1 MTRKQKRNLIRII
14 ASAVLLAAA
23 YVLDSRIEIN
33 SVWLRLAVYFV
44 PYIIVGYDVLIKSL
58 RNILRGDFFDEDFL
72 MSIATVGAFF
82 TSEYAEAVFV
92 MLFFQVGELFQSLAV
107 GKSRRQIAALMD
119 IRPDSACV
127 LRDGEEFIVDP
138 DEVEIGEI
146 IVIRPGEKIAIDG
159 IIVEGKTTVD
169 SSALTGESIPLSLG
183 VGDRVVS
190 GSICV
195 SGLIRVRTEKAFGES
210 TVAKILD
217 LVENASSEKSKTE
230 NFISRFAKVYT
241 PSVVIAAAFLAV
253 VPSLIT
259 GDWGVWVHRALTFL
273 VISCPCALVIS
284 VPLAYFAG
292 IGGASSRGI
301 LVKGSNYLE
310 ALAKTK
316 TVVFDKTGT
325 LTKGVFKV
333 TEVAP
338 VGITEEELVFLAAT
352 AEAYSTHPIALSLR
366 ESCASSDKPDA
377 VEEISGEGI
386 VSKYKDME
394 IAVGNARLMKRFG
407 IDALAC
413 DSVRTTVFVAVG
425 GEYKGMI
432 AISDEIKHDSA
443 SAVKGLGG
451 ISVKTVMLTGDRK
464 NVADRV
470 GAELGIDEVYSELL
484 PADKVD
490 HIKRIIESSS
500 GKTAFV
506 GDGINDAPVL
516 MRSDVGIAMGALGS
530 DAAIEAA
537 DVVITDDSPSKILTA
552 IAIAKKTNNIVIQN
566 IVFAISVKLGVLILS
581 ALGLVPMAAAVF
593 ADVGVAVIAIINS
606 VRAMK
611 TK

>member
-1 MTRKQKRNLIRII
+1 M
-14 ASAVLLAAA
+14 LLAAA

-33 SVWLRLAVYFV
+33 PVWLRLAVYFV

-107 GKSRRQIAALMD
+107 GKSRRQISALMD

-127 LRDGEEFIVDP
+127 LRNSEEFVVDP

-195 SGLIRVRTEKAFGES
+195 SGLIRVRTEKVFGES

-241 PSVVIAAAFLAV
+241 PSVVIAAAILAV

-301 LVKGSNYLE
+301 LVKGSNDAALDKIKEIRERIVNDKADFAEE
-310 ALAKTK
+310 AKKHSDCPSGAQGGSLGWFGRGMM
-316 TVVFDKTGT
+316 VPEFDKAAFEMK
-325 LTKGVFKV
+325 KG
-333 TEVAP
+333 EV
-338 VGITEEELVFLAAT
+338 
-352 AEAYSTHPIALSLR
+352 S
-366 ESCASSDKPDA
+366 
-377 VEEISGEGI
+377 GI
-386 VSKYKDME
+386 VTTEFGYHIIYKADE
-394 IAVGNARLMKRFG
+394 K
-407 IDALAC
+407 
-413 DSVRTTVFVAVG
+413 G
-425 GEYKGMI
+425 GEKQTLV
-432 AISDEIKHDSA
+432 DVHDQIKD
-443 SAVKGLGG
+443 
-451 ISVKTVMLTGDRK
+451 
-464 NVADRV
+464 
-470 GAELGIDEVYSELL
+470 LL
-484 PADKVD
+484 RHEARGRAMD
-490 HIKRIIESSS
+490 
-500 GKTAFV
+500 AFV
-506 GDGINDAPVL
+506 QEL
-516 MRSDVGIAMGALGS
+516 RSKAS
-530 DAAIEAA
+530 IEY
-537 DVVITDDSPSKILTA
+537 K
-552 IAIAKKTNNIVIQN
+552 
-566 IVFAISVKLGVLILS
+566 
-581 ALGLVPMAAAVF
+581 
-593 ADVGVAVIAIINS
+593 
-606 VRAMK
+606 
-611 TK
+611 

>member
-1 MTRKQKRNLIRII
+1 M
-14 ASAVLLAAA
+14 LLAAA
-23 YVLDSRIEIN
+23 YVLDSRIEIS

-58 RNILRGDFFDEDFL
+58 RNILGGDFFDEDFL

-107 GKSRRQIAALMD
+107 GKSRRQISALMD

-127 LRDGEEFIVDP
+127 LRDGEEFVVDP
-138 DEVEIGEI
+138 DEVEIGET

-159 IIVEGKTTVD
+159 VIVEGKTTVD
-169 SSALTGESIPLSLG
+169 SSALTGESVPLSLG
-183 VGDRVVS
+183 IGDHVVS

-241 PSVVIAAAFLAV
+241 PSVVIAAVVLAI

-316 TVVFDKTGT
+316 AVVFDKTGT

-333 TEVAP
+333 TEILP
-338 VGITEEELVFLAAT
+338 VGITEEKLVFLAAT
-352 AEAYSTHPIALSLR
+352 AEAYSTHPIAVSLR
-366 ESCASSDKPDA
+366 ESCGKCDKPDE

-386 VSKYKDME
+386 VSKYKNME
-394 IAVGNARLMKRFG
+394 IAVGNARLMKKFG
-407 IDALAC
+407 IDAMAC
-413 DSVRTTVFVAVG
+413 DGVRTTVYVAVD
-425 GEYKGMI
+425 GEYRGMV

-443 SAVKGLGG
+443 SALKGLGAL
-451 ISVKTVMLTGDRK
+451 SVKTVMLTGDRK
-464 NVADRV
+464 TVADKV

-484 PADKVD
+484 PADKVE

-516 MRSDVGIAMGALGS
+516 MRSDIGIAMGALGS

-566 IVFAISVKLGVLILS
+566 IVFAISVKLGVLVLS

>member
-1 MTRKQKRNLIRII
+1 M
-14 ASAVLLAAA
+14 
-23 YVLDSRIEIN
+23 
-33 SVWLRLAVYFV
+33 
-44 PYIIVGYDVLIKSL
+44 
-58 RNILRGDFFDEDFL
+58 
-72 MSIATVGAFF
+72 
-82 TSEYAEAVFV
+82 
-92 MLFFQVGELFQSLAV
+92 
-107 GKSRRQIAALMD
+107 
-119 IRPDSACV
+119 
-127 LRDGEEFIVDP
+127 
-138 DEVEIGEI
+138 
-146 IVIRPGEKIAIDG
+146 
-159 IIVEGKTTVD
+159 
-169 SSALTGESIPLSLG
+169 
-183 VGDRVVS
+183 
-190 GSICV
+190 
-195 SGLIRVRTEKAFGES
+195 
-210 TVAKILD
+210 
-217 LVENASSEKSKTE
+217 
-230 NFISRFAKVYT
+230 
-241 PSVVIAAAFLAV
+241 
-253 VPSLIT
+253 
-259 GDWGVWVHRALTFL
+259 WVHRALTFL

-333 TEVAP
+333 TEILP
-338 VGITEEELVFLAAT
+338 VGITEEKLVFLAAT
-352 AEAYSTHPIALSLR
+352 AEAYSTHPIAVSLR
-366 ESCASSDKPDA
+366 ESCGKCDKPDE

-386 VSKYKDME
+386 VSQYKDME
-394 IAVGNARLMKRFG
+394 IAVGNARLMKKFG
-407 IDALAC
+407 IDAMAC
-413 DSVRTTVFVAVG
+413 DGVRTTVYVAVD
-425 GEYKGMI
+425 GEYRGMI

-443 SAVKGLGG
+443 SALKGLGAL
-451 ISVKTVMLTGDRK
+451 SVKTVMLTGDRK
-464 NVADRV
+464 TVADKV

-484 PADKVD
+484 PADKVE

-516 MRSDVGIAMGALGS
+516 MRSDIGIAMGALGS

-566 IVFAISVKLGVLILS
+566 IVFAISVKLGVLVLS

>member
-107 GKSRRQIAALMD
+107 GKSRRQITALMD

-127 LRDGEEFIVDP
+127 SRDGEEFIVDP

-241 PSVVIAAAFLAV
+241 PSVVIAAVFLAV

-470 GAELGIDEVYSELL
+470 GAELGVDEVYSELL

>member
-1 MTRKQKRNLIRII
+1 M
-14 ASAVLLAAA
+14 LLAAA

-33 SVWLRLAVYFV
+33 PVWLRLAVYFV

-107 GKSRRQIAALMD
+107 GKSRRQISALMD

-127 LRDGEEFIVDP
+127 LRNSEEFVVDP

-195 SGLIRVRTEKAFGES
+195 SGLIRVRTEKVFGES

-241 PSVVIAAAFLAV
+241 PSVVIAAAILAV

-333 TEVAP
+333 TEVLP
-338 VGITEEELVFLAAT
+338 VGITAEELVFLAAT
-352 AEAYSTHPIALSLR
+352 AEAYSTHPIALSLK
-366 ESCASSDKPDA
+366 ESCGECDKPDE

-386 VSKYKDME
+386 VSKYKNME

-407 IDALAC
+407 IDAAAC
-413 DSVRTTVFVAVG
+413 DGARTTVYVSVG

-432 AISDEIKHDSA
+432 AISDEAKPDSA
-443 SAVKGLGG
+443 SAVEGLGNL
-451 ISVKTVMLTGDRK
+451 SVKTVMLTGDRK
-464 NVADRV
+464 AVADAV
-470 GAELGIDEVYSELL
+470 GSELGIDEVYSELL
-484 PADKVD
+484 PADKVE
-490 HIKRIIESSS
+490 HIKRIIESSE

-516 MRSDVGIAMGALGS
+516 MRSDIGIAMGALGS

-552 IAIAKKTNNIVIQN
+552 IAIAKKTNNIVIEN
-566 IVFAISVKLGVLILS
+566 IVFAISVKLGVLVLS

>member
-14 ASAVLLAAA
+14 ASTFLLAAA

-58 RNILRGDFFDEDFL
+58 KNILRGDFFDEDFL

-107 GKSRRQIAALMD
+107 GKSRRQISALMD

-127 LRDGEEFIVDP
+127 LRDGEEFVVDP

-159 IIVEGKTTVD
+159 VIVEGKTTVD
-169 SSALTGESIPLSLG
+169 SSALTGESVPLSLG

-195 SGLIRVRTEKAFGES
+195 SGLIRVRTEKVFGES

-241 PSVVIAAAFLAV
+241 PSVVISAVVLAV

-333 TEVAP
+333 TEVLP

-366 ESCASSDKPDA
+366 ESCGACDKPDA

-386 VSKYKDME
+386 VSKYKNME

-407 IDALAC
+407 IEAAAC
-413 DSVRTTVFVAVG
+413 DGARTTVYVSVG

-432 AISDEIKHDSA
+432 AISDEAKPDSA
-443 SAVKGLGG
+443 SAVEGLGNL
-451 ISVKTVMLTGDRK
+451 SVKTVMLTGDRK
-464 NVADRV
+464 SVADAV
-470 GAELGIDEVYSELL
+470 GSELGIDEVYSELL
-484 PADKVD
+484 PADKVE
-490 HIKRIIESSS
+490 HIKRIIESSD
-500 GKTAFV
+500 GKTVFV

-516 MRSDVGIAMGALGS
+516 MRSDIGIAMGALGS

-537 DVVITDDSPSKILTA
+537 DVVITDDRLSKILTA
-552 IAIAKKTNNIVIQN
+552 IAIAKKTNNIVIEN
-566 IVFAISVKLGVLILS
+566 IIFAISVKLGVLVLS
-581 ALGLVPMAAAVF
+581 ALGKVPMAAAVF